1 MSKSKQL
8 DVGNSTEEIICNY
21 FSQKGY
27 WAFIIPKKAGGQPFD
42 LIACKGND
50 TWFVDAKHVDIK
62 KASFEFSRIEP
73 NQRTAMERAVGKG
86 KIKNVGF
93 FIFWER
99 TPDKLYF
106 FPFRMWKTLED
117 SGCKSVKMVDMICI
131 QL

>member
-1 MSKSKQL
+1 MMYIEYKVVSEARLSKDNELRRIKN
-8 DVGNSTEEIICNY
+8 GKITNSVTG
-21 FSQKGY
+21 F
-27 WAFIIPKKAGGQPFD
+27 
-42 LIACKGND
+42 ND
-50 TWFVDAKHVDIK
+50 TWFVDAKHVEIK